1 MATSL
6 KISDALK
13 GRVQH
18 LASQRSRS
26 PCWIIPEATQQTR
39 RAREGLRGLSAG
51 KLGLPNDL
59 SGDGAAEGLER
70 CPQ

>member
-1 MATSL
+1 MAASL